1 MKTLLLIN
9 EIGFSDIIPM
19 IIGIGI
25 GIGFILILREIFC
38 WYAKINI
45 IVVELQ
51 KGNTELQKINE
62 NLKKLIEK

>member
-19 IIGIGI
+19 IIGL
-25 GIGFILILREIFC
+25 GIGFIFFLLLREIFL
-38 WYAKINI
+38 WYLKINI
-45 IVVELQ
+45 IITELQ